1 MNTIMATY
9 SPLDFE
15 PSSGIG
21 AHLVGRDGHAYLD
34 LISGVGVNGLGHG
47 HPKLVPALQ
56 AQVARLMHCSNLYRI
71 GEQHELAARLSEL
84 SGASGVFFCNS
95 GCEANEAA
103 IKLARLHGHNRGI
116 ATPKIIVMDG
126 AFHGR
131 TLATVAATASPKVR
145 AGFAPLP
152 EGFVRVPY
160 NDIPALEALDDTECV
175 AVLVEPVQGEGGVNL
190 PDTGYLTALREV
202 CSRKGWLLMLDE
214 VQTGIGRTGRW
225 FAHQHSPIRPDVM
238 TIAKGLGSGVPIGAC
253 LAWGDAAHTFTPGSH
268 GSTFG
273 GNPLACRAG
282 LETLAIIDADGLLEH
297 ALELG
302 AFIVQQLRDK
312 LADLPQVVQIRGL
325 GLMIGI
331 TLDRPCQPLVAEAL
345 REGLL
350 INVTA
355 ERVVRL
361 LPPLVL
367 SREEASAGIATLTH
381 LIRNRIQDSGGDSRA
396 AASIGMPANDGR

>member
-1 MNTIMATY
+1 MATY
-9 SPLDFE
+9 SPLDFA
-15 PSSGIG
+15 PASGIG
-21 AHLVGRDGHAYLD
+21 AHLVGHDGHACLD
-34 LISGVGVNGLGHG
+34 FISGVGVNGLGHA
-47 HPKLVPALQ
+47 HPRLVSALQ
-56 AQVARLMHCSNLYRI
+56 AQVARLLHCSNLYRI
-71 GEQHELAARLSEL
+71 DEQQKLAERLCEL
-84 SGASGVFFCNS
+84 SGAAGVFFCNS

-103 IKLARLHGHNRGI
+103 IKLARLHGHQRGI
-116 ATPKIIVMDG
+116 GTPKIIVMDG

-131 TLATVAATASPKVR
+131 TLATVAATASVKVR
-145 AGFAPLP
+145 TGFAPLP
-152 EGFVRVPY
+152 EGFVRVAY
-160 NDIPALEALDDTECV
+160 NDIAALEALDDPECV
-175 AVLVEPVQGEGGVNL
+175 ALLVEPVQGEGGVNL
-190 PDTGYLTALREV
+190 PDNGYLTALREV
-202 CSRKGWLLMLDE
+202 CNRKGWLLMLDE

-253 LAWGDAAHTFTPGSH
+253 LAWGGAARTFTPGSH

-282 LETLAIIDADGLLEH
+282 LETLAIIEGDDLLAH
-297 ALELG
+297 ALEVG
-302 AFIVQQLRDK
+302 ASILQQLREH
-312 LADLPQVVQIRGL
+312 LADVPQVVQIRGL

-331 TLDRPCQPLVAEAL
+331 TLDRPCQPLAAQAL

-367 SREEASAGIATLTH
+367 SHEEAGEGVAKLVR
-381 LIRNRIQDSGGDSRA
+381 LIRNWGQGGGGHAHA
-396 AASIGMPANDGR
+396 AASIGAPAHDDR